1 MQISSKCSCCIK
13 NGMTEMHC
21 TSPTLQLSRDDCNG
35 LVNLISVAVKLD
47 LLRSVISCSREKLAS
62 LWSNSMLL

>member
-21 TSPTLQLSRDDCNG
+21 TSPTLHLIRDDRNG
-35 LVNLISVAVKLD
+35 LINLISVAVKLD
-47 LLRSVISCSREKLAS
+47 LLRSVISCNREKLAS